1 MRILYCNKYNFPFSG
16 TEAYLFE
23 AMELMRSRQ
32 HEVALF
38 SMADPRGE
46 PTPHD
51 QHFVNLINFKSQAVG
66 LLTRARQ
73 AAHALYSTE
82 ARRKLRDMIA
92 DFRPDVAHVRNI
104 YHHLSPSILWELRAQ
119 KVPVLY
125 HLNDFKLICPS
136 YNMVSRGVA
145 CEKCHRGKFLN
156 VVTEGCYNGPAGSA
170 WVLAAEAYA
179 HKWLRTY
186 EKCIDR
192 FLAPSQFVK
201 DKLTENGWDAN
212 RIDVLQHFQRI
223 PYQTPFNFGSDA
235 PIVYFGRLS
244 AEKGIADLLCAMQ
257 KLPEVRLIVAGDGPQ
272 RSELQQLARGLHL
285 TNVSF
290 SGYLSGAALDSLIAS
305 ARFTV
310 LPSRAYE
317 TMGKSI
323 LESFASGRAV
333 VASDLGSRRE
343 LVRDGQTGLLF
354 RSGDVDQLAQVIS
367 RLYYDPEVAARMGS
381 EAREFV
387 RTNHSEEGH
396 YLKLI
401 GIYREL
407 AQISRVP
414 RTTPP
419 LRVAFIGGRGVVS
432 KYSGIETYYEE
443 VGKQLSQLGHEVTAY
458 CRTYFTPA
466 MPNHNG
472 IRLVRLPTVRTK
484 HLETLLHTF
493 LCTVHAMWGDAEIVH
508 YHALGPALFS
518 FLPRLVGKKTVVT
531 IQGLD
536 WERAKWGWVASS
548 VLRMGEHAAVR
559 FPNATMVVSRTL
571 ESRFGPR
578 FQANIGY
585 VPNGTSIRRASTT
598 DRLEGWGLESG
609 EYILFLGRFSPEK
622 NCHLLIEAYEK
633 LKTPIK
639 LVLGGGSS
647 YSDSYVATLRQ
658 HESDQIRILDW
669 VTGEALDEL
678 LTNACLFVLPS
689 DMEGLSLALL
699 DAMAAGVCVLTSD
712 IHENRE
718 LVDGVGYT
726 FKTKDVL
733 DLEKM
738 LRLLV
743 GNPELRES
751 AAKKAQERIRQNY
764 LWPNITKQIEQ
775 VYLELMGRTVRPEF
789 RKAPAAAAPATA
801 TKDGRIA

>member
-23 AMELMRSRQ
+23 VMELMRSRR
-32 HEVALF
+32 HDVALF

-46 PTPHD
+46 PTRYDH
-51 QHFVNLINFKSQAVG
+51 HFVSHIDFKSQAVG
-66 LLTRARQ
+66 LPDCARK

-82 ARRKLRDMIA
+82 ARKKLREMIL

-104 YHHLSPSILWELRAQ
+104 YHHLSPSIFWELRAQ

-145 CEKCHRGKFLN
+145 CEKCHGGKFLN
-156 VVTEGCYNGPAGSA
+156 VVTEGCYNGPPGSA

-179 HKWLRTY
+179 HKWMRTH
-186 EKCIDR
+186 EKCVDR

-201 DKLTENGWDAN
+201 DKLTENGWDAS

-223 PYQTPFNFGSDA
+223 PDQTPFNFGSDA
-235 PIVYFGRLS
+235 PILYFGRLS
-244 AEKGIADLLCAMQ
+244 AEKGIADLVRAMQ
-257 KLPEVRLIVAGDGPQ
+257 RVPEIRLFVAGDGPQ
-272 RSELQQLARGLHL
+272 RSELEQLTRDLRL

-290 SGYLSGAALDSLIAS
+290 TGHLSGAALDSLIAS

-343 LVRDGQTGLLF
+343 LVRGGQTGLLF
-354 RSGDVDQLAQVIS
+354 RAGDIDQIAHVIS
-367 RLYYDPEVAARMGS
+367 QLYHAPEVAARMGS

-387 RTNHSEEGH
+387 RTNHSQEKH
-396 YLKLI
+396 YVKLM
-401 GIYREL
+401 GIYRQL
-407 AQISRVP
+407 TQIIRA
-414 RTTPP
+414 PP

-443 VGKQLSQLGHEVTAY
+443 VGKQLCHLGHEVTVY

-466 MPNHNG
+466 ISKHNG
-472 IRLVRLPTVRTK
+472 IRVIRVPTVRTK
-484 HLETLLHTF
+484 HLETLLHTY
-493 LCTVHAMWGDAEIVH
+493 LCTVHAMLGDSEIVH

-536 WERAKWGWVASS
+536 WQRTKWGWIASR
-548 VLRMGEHAAVR
+548 VLRMGEQAAVHL
-559 FPNATMVVSRTL
+559 PNATMVVSHVL
-571 ESRFGPR
+571 EDRFR
-578 FQANIGY
+578 ALFQAKISY
-585 VPNGTSIRRASTT
+585 IPNGTSIREHAASGH
-598 DRLEGWGLESG
+598 LKKWGLEPG
-609 EYILFLGRFSPEK
+609 EYILFLGRLSPEK
-622 NCHLLIEAYEK
+622 NCHLLIDAYEQ
-633 LKTPIK
+633 LKTPVK
-639 LVLGGGSS
+639 LVLAGGSS
-647 YSDSYVATLRQ
+647 YSDSYAATLRQ

-669 VTGEALDEL
+669 VTGDALEEL
-678 LTNACLFVLPS
+678 VTNACLFVLPS
-689 DMEGLSLALL
+689 DLEGLSLALL
-699 DAMAAGVCVLTSD
+699 EAMGAGICVLTSD
-712 IHENRE
+712 IPENRE
-718 LVDGVGYT
+718 LVDGAGYT
-726 FKTKDVL
+726 FKKGNVL

-743 GNPELRES
+743 ANPELREG
-751 AAKKAQERIRQNY
+751 AAKKAKERIRQDY
-764 LWPNITKQIEQ
+764 LWPHITRQIES
-775 VYLELMGRTVRPEF
+775 VYLDLMGRTL
-789 RKAPAAAAPATA
+789 T
-801 TKDGRIA
+801 

>member
-1 MRILYCNKYNFPFSG
+1 MKILYCNKYNFRFSG

-23 AMELMRSRQ
+23 CMELMRARR
-32 HEVALF
+32 HDVALF
-38 SMADPRGE
+38 SMADPRGDS
-46 PTPHD
+46 TPYD
-51 QHFVNLINFKSQAVG
+51 QHFVSHIDFKSPALG
-66 LLTRARQ
+66 LLARARQ

-82 ARRKLRDMIA
+82 ARKKLREMIL

-104 YHHLSPSILWELRAQ
+104 YHHLSPSIFWELRAQ

-145 CEKCHRGKFLN
+145 CEKCHGGKFSN
-156 VVTEGCYNGPAGSA
+156 VVTEGCYNGPVGSA

-186 EKCIDR
+186 EKCVDR
-192 FLAPSQFVK
+192 FLAPSQLVK
-201 DKLTENGWDAN
+201 DKLTENGWDGS

-223 PYQTPFNFGSDA
+223 PDQVPFNFGSDA

-244 AEKGIADLLCAMQ
+244 AEKGVADLVRAMEQ
-257 KLPEVRLIVAGDGPQ
+257 VSEIRLFVAGDGPQ
-272 RSELQQLARGLHL
+272 RSELEQLARDLRL

-290 SGYLSGAALDSLIAS
+290 TEHLTGAALDSLIAS

-354 RSGDVDQLAQVIS
+354 RAGDVDQLAHVIS
-367 RLYYDPEVAARMGS
+367 QLYHAPEVAARMGS
-381 EAREFV
+381 EARELV
-387 RTNHSEEGH
+387 RTNHSQENH
-396 YLKLI
+396 YVKLI

-407 AQISRVP
+407 AQITRA
-414 RTTPP
+414 RP

-432 KYSGIETYYEE
+432 KYSGIETYYGE
-443 VGKQLSQLGHEVTAY
+443 VGSELSHLGHEVTVY

-466 MPNHNG
+466 MPNHIG
-472 IRLVRLPTVRTK
+472 IRVIRLPTVRTK
-484 HLETLLHTF
+484 HLETLLHTV
-493 LCTVHAMWGDAEIVH
+493 LSTAHALFSDSEIVH

-536 WERAKWGWVASS
+536 WQRTKWGRIASI
-548 VLRMGEHAAVR
+548 VLRLGEHAAVR

-571 ESRFGPR
+571 EDRFRSRF
-578 FQANIGY
+578 QTKINYI
-585 VPNGTSIRRASTT
+585 PNGTFLRQHGTSSHLKEWR
-598 DRLEGWGLESG
+598 LESG
-609 EYILFLGRFSPEK
+609 KYVLFLGRLSPEK

-633 LKTPIK
+633 LATPVK
-639 LVLGGGSS
+639 LVLAGGSS
-647 YSDSYVATLRQ
+647 YSDSYAATLRQ

-669 VTGEALDEL
+669 VTGDALDEL

-689 DMEGLSLALL
+689 DLEGLSLALL
-699 DAMAAGVCVLTSD
+699 DAMGAGVCVLTSD
-712 IHENRE
+712 IPENRE
-718 LVDGVGYT
+718 LVDGAGYT
-726 FKTKDVL
+726 FKAGNAL

-743 GNPELRES
+743 AHPELRED
-751 AAKKAQERIRQNY
+751 AARKAQERIRQDY
-764 LWPNITKQIEQ
+764 LWPNVTKQIEQ
-775 VYLELMGRTVRPEF
+775 VYMDLMGRSVRPDL
-789 RKAPAAAAPATA
+789 KKTPSAVVPASVTE
-801 TKDGRIA
+801 DGRIA

>member
-1 MRILYCNKYNFPFSG
+1 MSIKQPLLICFCDRQPKSHKTTVMRILYCNKYNFRFSG

-32 HEVALF
+32 NDVALF

-46 PTPHD
+46 PTPYD
-51 QHFVNLINFKSQAVG
+51 QHFVNHIDFKSQAID
-66 LLTRARQ
+66 LLARARQ

-82 ARRKLRDMIA
+82 ARRKLREMIG

-156 VVTEGCYNGPAGSA
+156 VVTEGCYNGPGGSA

-186 EKCIDR
+186 EKCVDR

-201 DKLTENGWDAN
+201 DKLTENGWDAS

-223 PYQTPFNFGSDA
+223 PDQVPINFGSDA
-235 PIVYFGRLS
+235 PILYFGRLS
-244 AEKGIADLLCAMQ
+244 VEKGIADLLRAMQ
-257 KLPEVRLIVAGDGPQ
+257 RIPETRLIVAGDGPQ
-272 RSELQQLARGLHL
+272 RSQLEQLARDLRL

-290 SGYLSGAALDSLIAS
+290 TGHLRGAALDELIAS

-323 LESFASGRAV
+323 LESFARGRAV

-343 LVRDGQTGLLF
+343 LIRDGQTGLLF
-354 RSGDVDQLAQVIS
+354 RAGDIDQLAQVIS
-367 RLYYDPEVAARMGS
+367 RLYYAPEVAARMGS

-387 RTNHSEEGH
+387 RTNHSEERH
-396 YLKLI
+396 YVTLI

-407 AQISRVP
+407 AHITCVLGE
-414 RTTPP
+414 TPP

-472 IRLVRLPTVRTK
+472 IRVIRLPTVRTK

-536 WERAKWGWVASS
+536 WQRTKWGWIASR
-548 VLRMGEHAAVR
+548 VLRMGEQAAVH
-559 FPNATMVVSRTL
+559 FPNATMVVSHTL
-571 ESRFGPR
+571 EDRFRSR
-578 FQANIGY
+578 FQAK
-585 VPNGTSIRRASTT
+585 IR
-598 DRLEGWGLESG
+598 
-609 EYILFLGRFSPEK
+609 YIQK
-622 NCHLLIEAYEK
+622 
-633 LKTPIK
+633 
-639 LVLGGGSS
+639 
-647 YSDSYVATLRQ
+647 
-658 HESDQIRILDW
+658 
-669 VTGEALDEL
+669 
-678 LTNACLFVLPS
+678 
-689 DMEGLSLALL
+689 
-699 DAMAAGVCVLTSD
+699 
-712 IHENRE
+712 
-718 LVDGVGYT
+718 
-726 FKTKDVL
+726 
-733 DLEKM
+733 
-738 LRLLV
+738 
-743 GNPELRES
+743 
-751 AAKKAQERIRQNY
+751 
-764 LWPNITKQIEQ
+764 
-775 VYLELMGRTVRPEF
+775 
-789 RKAPAAAAPATA
+789 
-801 TKDGRIA
+801 